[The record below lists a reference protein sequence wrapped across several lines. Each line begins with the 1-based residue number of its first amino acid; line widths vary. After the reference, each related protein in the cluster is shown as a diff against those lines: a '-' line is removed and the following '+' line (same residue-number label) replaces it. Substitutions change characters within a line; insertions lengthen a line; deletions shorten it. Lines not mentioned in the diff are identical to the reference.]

1 MAEFEIGIHLM
12 TVLIFL
18 IIGISFCITMW
29 IIEKQIVPV
38 IKKGANTM
46 RTATIGL
53 TIQLPV
59 EVYEKLESITRQTGE
74 SKVGCIARLIK
85 ESK

>member
-1 MAEFEIGIHLM
+1 
-12 TVLIFL
+12 
-18 IIGISFCITMW
+18 
-29 IIEKQIVPV
+29 
-38 IKKGANTM
+38 M

-59 EVYEKLESITRQTGE
+59 EVYEKLEAITRQTGE
-74 SKVGCIARLIK
+74 SKVGAIARLIK

>member
-29 IIEKQIVPV
+29 IIEK
-38 IKKGANTM
+38 
-46 RTATIGL
+46 
-53 TIQLPV
+53 
-59 EVYEKLESITRQTGE
+59 
-74 SKVGCIARLIK
+74 
-85 ESK
+85 

>member
-1 MAEFEIGIHLM
+1 
-12 TVLIFL
+12 
-18 IIGISFCITMW
+18 
-29 IIEKQIVPV
+29 
-38 IKKGANTM
+38 M

-59 EVYEKLESITRQTGE
+59 EVYEKLEAVTRQTGE